1 VDLSTYRGFQLG
13 MNLPAVGKLADTKP
27 AETKM
32 IHQRPAVIEELEW
45 RPRRFPGVPP
55 ETDPVKDV
63 IFGFYNGQL
72 FRMVVNYDRYRTE
85 GLTTEDMIEAISTT
99 YGPAAQPDAEV
110 VFPSAYSG
118 KVKVIAR
125 WEDSQYSFN
134 LVRSPYQPGFV
145 LIALSKELDTLAQA
159 AATEAIRL
167 DAQEAPQREA
177 ELQRKQVEA
186 GRAQQEKARLV
197 NKPGFRP

>member
-1 VDLSTYRGFQLG
+1 MLPSIISVRNLAISISCVALSTPLLFGVDLSTYRGFQLG

-110 VFPSAYSG
+110 LEEAFEEHWKRWVGAEEEEDQSPRSATRGSTR
-118 KVKVIAR
+118 VAR
-125 WEDSQYSFN
+125 
-134 LVRSPYQPGFV
+134 R
-145 LIALSKELDTLAQA
+145 
-159 AATEAIRL
+159 
-167 DAQEAPQREA
+167 
-177 ELQRKQVEA
+177 A
-186 GRAQQEKARLV
+186 GR
-197 NKPGFRP
+197 